1 MTKKFENDDRADNL
15 ESWAN
20 TYAIFSIVIAS
31 VFIVLMFVLRTCLDR
46 YSYSGECYYYD
57 SPNYLYI
64 LWAVLAIFQ
73 GYFVRSLLLAA
84 ARALNYLKGIFDN
97 TNRE

>member
-1 MTKKFENDDRADNL
+1 MAKEFENDNRADSL
-15 ESWAN
+15 EKFANIYKILSWIV
-20 TYAIFSIVIAS
+20 AIGLIILM
-31 VFIVLMFVLRTCLDR
+31 IVLRPCLDR
-46 YSYSGECYYYD
+46 YSYSGKCFIYD